1 MGIWEEYV
9 PGNGITQPKVMRN
22 LLSFTII
29 HSFLLMATMVHQA
42 IDYNNYSIH
51 RQQNEAKTD
60 VKTCLNKAEPKWSL
74 ESLRMELPYAG
85 RLRRRVEG
93 DW

>member
-1 MGIWEEYV
+1 MSGLDWFRDSNNWFKAV
-9 PGNGITQPKVMRN
+9 RQGVR
-22 LLSFTII
+22 
-29 HSFLLMATMVHQA
+29 A

-51 RQQNEAKTD
+51 RWQNEAKTD
-60 VKTCLNKAEPKWSL
+60 VKMCLNKAEPKWSL

-85 RLRRRVEG
+85 RLRRKVEG

>member
-1 MGIWEEYV
+1 M
-9 PGNGITQPKVMRN
+9 N
-22 LLSFTII
+22 FTII

-60 VKTCLNKAEPKWSL
+60 VKTCLNKAEPKWSSK
-74 ESLRMELPYAG
+74 SLRVESPYAG
-85 RLRRRVEG
+85 RLWGGSQGLVVMLS
-93 DW
+93 